1 MAAPELLKE
10 KNSPPEFLEEMLKT
24 KSNGGSISVTKRML
38 FWGLCFRPH
47 NLVRL
52 RSTCIGNKYV
62 VIPFGF

>member
-38 FWGLCFRPH
+38 FWGLCFD
-47 NLVRL
+47 LVRL